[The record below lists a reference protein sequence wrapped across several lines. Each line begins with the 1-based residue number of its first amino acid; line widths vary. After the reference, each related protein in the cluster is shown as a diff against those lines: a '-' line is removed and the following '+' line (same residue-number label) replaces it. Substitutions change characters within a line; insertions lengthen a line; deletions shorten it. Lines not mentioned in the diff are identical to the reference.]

1 MKAFLS
7 RYSFKIDRKGR
18 VSVPAE
24 YRQALAELGSDGI
37 LAFPSLTERA
47 IRCMTSALIEKITAE
62 ADPLSVF
69 AAREPSLAQL
79 SLSDIVRLA
88 PDPEGRVV
96 LPAELIQHAGLTE
109 VALFAGQGT
118 HFEIW
123 DLVGWNEQLER
134 LRSGGNPTLPP
145 GMENFSL

>member
-24 YRQALAELGSDGI
+24 YRQALVELGSDGI
-37 LAFPSLTERA
+37 LAFPSLTDRS
-47 IRCMTSALIEKITAE
+47 IRCASSALIEKITAG
-62 ADPLSVF
+62 ADPLGVF

-79 SLSDIVRLA
+79 SLPDIVRLG

-96 LPAELIQHAGLTE
+96 LPAELIAHAGLTD

-123 DLVGWNEQLER
+123 APDAFESHRNM
-134 LRSGGNPTLPP
+134 LRSKLGSGK
-145 GMENFSL
+145 

>member
-24 YRQALAELGSDGI
+24 YRQALTELGSDGI
-37 LAFPSLTERA
+37 YAFPSLTDRS
-47 IRCMTSALIEKITAE
+47 IRCATSALIEKITAGT
-62 ADPLSVF
+62 DPLTVF

-79 SLSDIVRLA
+79 SLPDIMRLA

-96 LPAELIQHAGLTE
+96 LPAELIAHAGLTD

-123 DLVGWNEQLER
+123 APDAFENHRNV
-134 LRSGGNPTLPP
+134 LRSKLGG
-145 GMENFSL
+145 GR